1 VPAQLPFDTAWAIR
15 PTRLRALVRAVVT
28 GAAGFIGSQLAE
40 QLLAAGDE
48 VVGIDAFTP
57 YYEPATKA
65 ANVAGPR
72 AHERFRLVDG
82 DLNALDLGE
91 LFEGADAVFHL
102 AAQPGVRLS
111 WDQFEVYAQHN
122 LVATQRVLEAC
133 RAVGVG
139 RLVVASSSSVY
150 GNADTYP
157 VTEDSPCRPY
167 SPYGVT
173 KLAGEQLCEAYVEN
187 WKLPVVSLRY
197 FTVYGP
203 RQRPDMSI
211 YRLVESAL
219 TGEPFPM
226 YGAGSFVREFTYVA
240 DIADATA
247 RAASADIP
255 PGAVLNIAGGEPIVM
270 HELVSLVGEIVG
282 AEIVLDEQPARPGD
296 AHRNGGSTD
305 RARELLGWSPS
316 TTLREGIARQADW
329 HRTRR

>member
-1 VPAQLPFDTAWAIR
+1 MSAI
-15 PTRLRALVRAVVT
+15 VT
-28 GAAGFIGSQLAE
+28 GVAGFVGSHLAE
-40 QLLAAGDE
+40 QLVADGE
-48 VVGIDAFTP
+48 RVVGIDAFTS
-57 YYEPATKA
+57 YYERATKD
-65 ANVAGPR
+65 ANVAELAASDGF
-72 AHERFRLVDG
+72 ELVEG
-82 DLNALDLGE
+82 DLNDLDLTSLFGE
-91 LFEGADAVFHL
+91 ADVVYHL

-111 WDQFEVYAQHN
+111 WDHFDVYARHN

-150 GNADTYP
+150 GNAPNYP
-157 VTEDSPCRPY
+157 VTEDAPCAPY

-226 YGAGSFVREFTYVA
+226 YGAGSYVREFTYVA
-240 DIADATA
+240 DIADATVRSG
-247 RAASADIP
+247 RADLA
-255 PGAVLNIAGGEPIVM
+255 PGAVLNVAGGEPIVM
-270 HELVSLVGEIVG
+270 NELVALVSDVVG
-282 AEIVLDEQPARPGD
+282 AEIAIDEQPAKAGD

-305 RARELLGWSPS
+305 RARELLGWAPS
-316 TTLREGIARQADW
+316 TTLRAGIARQADW
-329 HRTRR
+329 HRARR